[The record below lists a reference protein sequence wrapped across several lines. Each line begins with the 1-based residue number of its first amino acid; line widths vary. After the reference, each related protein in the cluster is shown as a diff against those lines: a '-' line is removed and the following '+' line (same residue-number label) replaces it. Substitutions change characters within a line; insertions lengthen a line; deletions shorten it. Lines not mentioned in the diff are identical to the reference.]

1 MDNLLLKSFVPE
13 IFLSI
18 TLLLQLLYNVK
29 KVTALKYNFPL
40 IDKEIFFQIYFILFL
55 TLTLLFNIKI
65 EGIFSNFLF
74 LNDLA
79 SSYIKIIFIF
89 SVLFI
94 LIFIW
99 QSFVYQNL
107 NFFEFFTIFFFSI
120 LASLLLVSCYD
131 FLSTYLV
138 LELQSLCFYILAGIK
153 RNSTFS
159 VEAALKYFITGSFF
173 SCIFLFGALL
183 MYGELGTTNFYF
195 INLLTSLPFAEDGI
209 EKKNILIISST
220 ILILI
225 TFFFKLAIVP
235 FHFWVPDVYD
245 GAPLSS
251 TIILAVLPKIILFT
265 LLIRFLLV
273 NINLLKNLEFLLY
286 TSGLL
291 SIIWG
296 TYCALKQKR
305 MKKLFI
311 YSSIAQL
318 GFVLIA
324 LTSFSKDSIMSVFF
338 FIIIYNLTAS
348 LGWGALT
355 SVYGFQKQISFFKKK
370 KIFPAYLSNFINLVK
385 TNSAWSFVFLVFFF
399 SLAGMP
405 PFLGFLGKFYLFL
418 SIIKSQ
424 YFTLIMLLMLLASL
438 SAFYY
443 IRVLKLIFFEVQKN
457 KKINQLFQGNFV
469 YLHKD
474 IGMTLIC
481 FFSMGLLYLFFLPT
495 HLILISKYISI
506 GFFKL

>member
-1 MDNLLLKSFVPE
+1 MDNLILKAFIPE

-18 TLLLQLLYNVK
+18 TLLLQLLYNTK
-29 KVTALKYNFPL
+29 KVTAFKYNFPL
-40 IDKEIFFQIYFILFL
+40 LDKEIFFQLYYILIL

-65 EGIFSNFLF
+65 EGIFSSFLF

-79 SSYIKIIFIF
+79 ASYIKIIFTF
-89 SVLFI
+89 SVLLL

-107 NFFEFFTIFFFSI
+107 NFFEFFILFFFSI
-120 LASLLLVSCYD
+120 FASLLLVSCYD
-131 FLSTYLV
+131 LFSTYLV
-138 LELQSLCFYILAGIK
+138 LELQALCFYVLAGIK

-173 SCIFLFGALL
+173 SCIFLFGVLII
-183 MYGELGTTNFYF
+183 YGELGTTNFYF
-195 INLLTSLPFAEDGI
+195 INLLTSLPFIDNEMNTP
-209 EKKNILIISST
+209 NILLLCGI

-273 NINLLKNLEFLLY
+273 NINILKNLEFLFY
-286 TSGLL
+286 ISGML

-296 TYCALKQKR
+296 TFCALKQKR
-305 MKKLFI
+305 IKKLFI

-318 GFVLIA
+318 GFVLLA
-324 LTSFSKDSIMSVFF
+324 LTSFSKDSIASIFF
-338 FIIIYNLTAS
+338 FLITYNITAA
-348 LGWGALT
+348 LGWGSIT
-355 SVYGFQKQISFFKKK
+355 SVYAFQKQISFYRKKT
-370 KIFPAYLSNFINLVK
+370 FPIYLSNFTNLFK
-385 TNSAWSFVFLVFFF
+385 TNKIWSLVFVFYFF
-399 SLAGMP
+399 SLSGMP

-418 SIIKSQ
+418 SIIKSHH
-424 YFTLIMLLMLLASL
+424 YTLIIFLMLIASI

-443 IRVLKLIFFEVQKN
+443 VRVLKILFFEVQIT
-457 KKINQLFQGNFV
+457 KKINQLFQGNFI
-469 YLHKD
+469 YLYKD
-474 IGMTLIC
+474 ISITIIC
-481 FFSMGLLYLFFLPT
+481 FLLMSLLFLFFLPT
-495 HLILISKYISI
+495 HLILISKIISI
-506 GFFKL
+506 SFFKI